1 MSAALTIS
9 DIFSLQPGEN
19 DVEADRI
26 VRPLANT
33 QQPGFVI
40 HALHGVLCRSLP

>member
-9 DIFSLQPGEN
+9 DIFLLQPGES
-19 DVEADRI
+19 DVEVDRI
-26 VRPLANT
+26 VLPLTNT
-33 QQPGFVI
+33 RQPGFVI